1 MNDLALV
8 LVRQDSLGNIHYDS
22 WPIRPNS
29 GVNIPNVLEYKEVRY
44 KPEDYPGGF
53 KILLVEDYCWEDND
67 YSWLDDHRVIVWES
81 WWTLTEKA

>member
-1 MNDLALV
+1 MNV
-8 LVRQDSLGNIHYDS
+8 QHDS
-22 WPIRPNS
+22 WPIMLDA
-29 GVNIPNVLEYKEVRY
+29 GVNIPNILQYKEVRY

-81 WWTLTEKA
+81 WWNLT

>member
-1 MNDLALV
+1 MTDLALV
-8 LVRQDSLGNIHYDS
+8 LVRQDNLGNVQYDS
-22 WPIRPNS
+22 WPMIAGC

-81 WWTLTEKA
+81 WWDLN